1 MAKKKPS
8 NVSFVLHLLEES
20 IDKTSS
26 YELDYRNHVYQ
37 VYLQPIYAVRTRS
50 VWNGR
55 SSDELCDTEEI
66 EEDFLK
72 AVKIGITECNG
83 EVTEKNQQNMDKIQK
98 LADELGVTFTIES
111 SSVGFSGLI
120 PNGQQTELTVFSSD
134 TDLDLCNYLES
145 IWKEYGVINMPMKEH
160 INLYVAIHDGMG
172 GKYIEKMWSPAYER
186 VNLQTSVVTFVEG
199 GMQNLLEDK
208 KYDDLVY
215 WVIDLI
221 EEKLCQDGC
230 LDTRYSDF
238 VPQQHK

>member
-1 MAKKKPS
+1 MSKRNP
-8 NVSFVLHLLEES
+8 NISFVLDLFGDHV
-20 IDKTSS
+20 DDTSS
-26 YELDYRNHVYQ
+26 YKLDYRNHVYQ
-37 VYLQPIYAVRTRS
+37 VYLQPTYAVRTRS

-55 SSDELCDTEEI
+55 DSDELCDTEEI
-66 EEDFLK
+66 EEDFL
-72 AVKIGITECNG
+72 ATVKIGITECNG

-98 LADELGVTFTIES
+98 LADELGVTFTIKS
-111 SSVGFSGLI
+111 SSVGFSGLH
-120 PNGQQTELTVFSSD
+120 PNGQQMDLATFSSD

-215 WVIDLI
+215 GVIDLI

-238 VPQQHK
+238 VPYQHR